1 MEPTVLIVE
10 DERIIALDMRQKLR
24 RLGFCVPAVA
34 HNGEEALRLAAEL
47 RPDLVL
53 MDIMLEG
60 DLDGVETA
68 GRIRQIS
75 QAPVVFV
82 SACNDEPTKARALKT
97 TRSDFVTKPVNME
110 TLKVRMLAILDRKI
124 PGSAS

>member
-1 MEPTVLIVE
+1 MEPAVLIVE

-24 RLGFCVPAVA
+24 RLGFTVPAVA
-34 HNGEEALRLAAEL
+34 HNGEDAIRLAAQI

-60 DLDGVETA
+60 EMDGVEA
-68 GRIRQIS
+68 AERIRLIT

-82 SACNDEPTKARALKT
+82 SACNDEPTKSRALNT
-97 TRSDFVTKPVNME
+97 SRSDFVTKPVNMD
-110 TLKVRMLAILDRKI
+110 TLRVRMLAILERTDSDR
-124 PGSAS
+124 AS